1 LSAVAEPVDIILLS
15 YNRREYLAQMVT
27 ALEER
32 THWPHRVSV
41 VDNLSGPETRQWL
54 RENAG
59 RFHQVIWNDRN
70 EHLAGFQRGIAATAG
85 ALFVLSDADIV
96 VGEPTADGCW
106 LTRLV
111 ALADRH
117 PDFGLLGVRLDS
129 VTEARNARLEGAPLV
144 DGEILEAATGVWLN
158 LIRREALRIPYMSDG
173 ITGHALRRT
182 GYRVGV
188 AADIYATHL
197 GDADAQTHPDYL
209 ARKQRASGWRTTY
222 PRYPELVESSR
233 PPTLAALALAAPLLK
248 AIERSDVSAVV
259 ELRAPHAVL
268 AAVHPRIASYGAG
281 EELPRGPA
289 IALASSSADAA
300 VDPALLGQAFAA
312 ASEWVFVL
320 AGAAPPL
327 PAAGWT
333 LIGEHAG
340 PDPVVL
346 GLARLASRPRWRRRL
361 LYSTV
366 EHRDAWLALFAASA
380 FGDGGPL
387 RIYAFRRTDP
397 PPAEGWIAS
406 ATQPPP
412 SPFQPPMR
420 IRRRRLGTL
429 VTKLRRLIRAEWLLF
444 RTRGR

>member
-1 LSAVAEPVDIILLS
+1 VSAVAETVDIILLS
-15 YNRREYLAQMVT
+15 YNRLGYLVQMVA

-32 THWPHRVSV
+32 TQWPHRVTV
-41 VDNLSGPETRQWL
+41 VDNLSGPDTRQWL
-54 RENAG
+54 RENSG
-59 RFHQVIWNDRN
+59 RFHQIIWNDRN

-85 ALFVLSDADIV
+85 ERFVLSDADIL

-117 PDFGLLGVRLDS
+117 PDFGLLGARLDS
-129 VTEARNARLEGAPLV
+129 VSEARNARLESAPLV
-144 DGEILEAATGVWLN
+144 DGEVLETATGVWLN
-158 LIRREALRIPYMSDG
+158 LIRRSALRIPYMGDG
-173 ITGHALRRT
+173 ITSHALRRS
-182 GYRVGV
+182 GHRVGI
-188 AADIYATHL
+188 AADIYVTHL
-197 GDADAQTHPDYL
+197 GDRDPQTHPDYL
-209 ARKQRASGWRTTY
+209 ARKQAASGWQTTY
-222 PRYPELVESSR
+222 PLYPELAESSR
-233 PPTLAALALAAPLLK
+233 PPTLAALAIAAPLLS
-248 AIERSDVSAVV
+248 AIERNDAGAVI

-268 AAVHPRIASYGAG
+268 AAVDPRIASYGAG
-281 EELPRGPA
+281 DELPRGPA
-289 IALASSSADAA
+289 IALATASTDAA
-300 VDPALLGQAFAA
+300 IDPAVLGQAFAA

-320 AGAAPPL
+320 AGTAPPQ

-333 LIGEHAG
+333 LIGEYAG

-366 EHRDAWLALFAASA
+366 QHRDDWLALFAASA
-380 FGDGGPL
+380 FGDDGPL

-412 SPFQPPMR
+412 SPFQPPLR
-420 IRRRRLGTL
+420 IPRRRLGSL
-429 VTKLRRLIRAEWLLF
+429 VTKLRRLVRAEWLLF
-444 RTRGR
+444 RARGR

>member
-1 LSAVAEPVDIILLS
+1 VAEPVDIILLS
-15 YNRREYLAQMVT
+15 YNRLDFLVAMVE
-27 ALEER
+27 ALEAR
-32 THWPHRVSV
+32 TLWPYQLTV

-54 RENAG
+54 RENGG
-59 RFHQVIWNDRN
+59 RFHQVIWNDHN

-85 ALFVLSDADIV
+85 ELFVLSDADIV
-96 VGEPTADGCW
+96 VSEPTADGCW

-111 ALADRH
+111 ALAERH

-129 VTEARNARLEGAPLV
+129 VTEARNAPLEDAPLI
-144 DGEILEAATGVWLN
+144 DEEILETATGVWLN
-158 LIRREALRIPYMSDG
+158 LIRRKALRIPYMSDG
-173 ITGHALRRT
+173 ITCHAVRRS
-182 GYRVGV
+182 GYRVGI

-197 GDADAQTHPDYL
+197 GDGDPQKHPDYL
-209 ARKQRASGWRTTY
+209 ARKQGASGWRTTY
-222 PRYPELVESSR
+222 PRYPELAESSR
-233 PPTLAALALAAPLLK
+233 PPTLAALALAGPLLS
-248 AIERSDVSAVV
+248 AIERCDVSAVV

-268 AAVHPRIASYGAG
+268 AAVDPRIASYGAG
-281 EELPRGPA
+281 DELPRGPA

-300 VDPALLGQAFAA
+300 VDPALLDQAFAA

-366 EHRDAWLALFAASA
+366 EHRDDWVALFAASA
-380 FGDGGPL
+380 FGDDGPL

-406 ATQPPP
+406 STPAPP
-412 SPFQPPMR
+412 SPFQPPLR
-420 IRRRRLGTL
+420 IPRRRLGVL

-444 RTRGR
+444 RARGR

>member
-1 LSAVAEPVDIILLS
+1 VSGVAEPVDIILLS
-15 YNRREYLAQMVT
+15 YNRPAYLAQMVT

-32 THWPHRVSV
+32 TQWPHRVTV

-59 RFHQVIWNDRN
+59 RFHQVVWNDHN
-70 EHLAGFQRGIAATAG
+70 EHLAGFQRGIASTAG
-85 ALFVLSDADIV
+85 ELFVLSDADIV

-129 VTEARNARLEGAPLV
+129 VTEARNARLEDAPLI
-144 DGEILEAATGVWLN
+144 DGEVLETATGVWLN
-158 LIRREALRIPYMSDG
+158 LIRRKVLRIPYVSDG
-173 ITGHALRRT
+173 ITCHAIRRS
-182 GYRVGV
+182 GYRVGI

-197 GDADAQTHPDYL
+197 GDGDPETHPDYL
-209 ARKQRASGWRTTY
+209 ARKQAASGWQTTY
-222 PRYPELVESSR
+222 PHYPELAESSW
-233 PPTLAALALAAPLLK
+233 PPTLAALAIAAPLLS
-248 AIERSDVSAVV
+248 AIERNAAGAVI

-268 AAVHPRIASYGAG
+268 AAVDPRIASYGAG
-281 EELPRGPA
+281 DELPRGPA
-289 IALASSSADAA
+289 IALASTDAA

-320 AGAAPPL
+320 ADATPPQ
-327 PAAGWT
+327 PTAGWT
-333 LIGEHAG
+333 LVGEYAG

-346 GLARLASRPRWRRRL
+346 GLARLASRARWRRRL

-366 EHRDAWLALFAASA
+366 EHRDDWLALFAASA
-380 FGDGGPL
+380 FGDDGPF

-397 PPAEGWIAS
+397 TPAERWIAS

-412 SPFQPPMR
+412 SPFKPPLR
-420 IRRRRLGTL
+420 IPRRRLGSL
-429 VTKLRRLIRAEWLLF
+429 VTKLRRLVRAEWLLF